1 MKILE
6 HTLCRIQ
13 SVTVLLFLGLFLCVP
28 SVSGA
33 TSEQTVVLTQSQYN
47 VLMKNFDTLENTIDS
62 QLNTINELEQQLNI
76 AKMSTSQS
84 QQALLEALKQLEEQ
98 RQLLIEAQNSL
109 RQQEQMLQMQRLS
122 LERAEIYLN
131 QQKEI
136 IKKAQQQTRNSKI
149 LNIVLG
155 TALVYKIAK
164 G

>member
-1 MKILE
+1 MKQLK
-6 HTLCRIQ
+6 HTFGQIRNIRL
-13 SVTVLLFLGLFLCVP
+13 VLLLGFFCLLP
-28 SVSGA
+28 LGYSYGQ
-33 TSEQTVVLTQSQYN
+33 EPTVTLTLNQYN

-76 AKMSTSQS
+76 AKMSTNES
-84 QQALLEALKQLEEQ
+84 QQALLEALKQLQEQ
-98 RQLLIEAQNSL
+98 RNLLIEAQNSL

-122 LERAEIYLN
+122 LEKAEIYLN

-155 TALVYKIAK
+155 TALVYTIAK
-164 G
+164 S

>member
-1 MKILE
+1 MKQLK
-6 HTLCRIQ
+6 HMFYQIQ
-13 SVTVLLFLGLFLCVP
+13 SIRFVFLLGLLCLLPLGYSYGQETQV
-28 SVSGA
+28 
-33 TSEQTVVLTQSQYN
+33 TLTQSQYN
-47 VLMKNFDTLENTIDS
+47 MLMKNFDTLENTIDS
-62 QLNTINELEQQLNI
+62 QLNTINELEQQLSI
-76 AKMSTSQS
+76 AKMSTSES

-109 RQQEQMLQMQRLS
+109 RQQEQMLLEQRLS
-122 LERAEIYLN
+122 LEKAEIYLN

-136 IKKAQQQTRNSKI
+136 IKKAQQQNRNSKI

>member
-13 SVTVLLFLGLFLCVP
+13 SITVLLFLGLFLCVP

-33 TSEQTVVLTQSQYN
+33 TSEQTVTLTQSQYN

-76 AKMSTSQS
+76 AKMSTNES
-84 QQALLEALKQLEEQ
+84 QQALLEALSQLEEQ

-109 RQQEQMLQMQRLS
+109 RQQEQMLQEQRLS
-122 LERAEIYLN
+122 LEKAEIYLN

-136 IKKAQQQTRNSKI
+136 IKKAQQQNRNSKI

-155 TALVYKIAK
+155 TALVYAITR
-164 G
+164 